1 MPLLRGRFLFTFIAP
16 SISAGFFLM
25 TLKDLEDFF
34 SNPDPGEV
42 KRREIEG
49 LKRFL
54 ANPAPYY
61 PEHVVANA
69 REQLM
74 RLQSES

>member
-1 MPLLRGRFLFTFIAP
+1 MKKNSLE
-16 SISAGFFLM
+16 GFF
-25 TLKDLEDFF
+25 KE
-34 SNPDPGEV
+34 PDQDEL